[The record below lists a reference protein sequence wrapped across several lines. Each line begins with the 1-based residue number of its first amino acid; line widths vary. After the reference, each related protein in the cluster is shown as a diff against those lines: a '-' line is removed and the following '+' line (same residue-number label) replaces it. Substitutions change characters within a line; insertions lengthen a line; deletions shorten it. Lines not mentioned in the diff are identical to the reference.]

1 MNGKVFEN
9 WFETVLLPKLP
20 KERNVI
26 AVMGNGKYHS
36 RLFETTLSMNMA
48 KVDLIKFLVN
58 RDINIP
64 SPIPAKPV
72 LLKKIIDRNVPKQ
85 YVIDSFTKKIGHDAL
100 QLPPYYCFKLIEM
113 TESGLKFHV
122 FQFNVYESQPLKVVE
137 LVRKVFD
144 ESISTEPWVN
154 YTNHAVKEEGN
165 FRMLDHARNNEIELF
180 IIHF

>member
-1 MNGKVFEN
+1 MFADHHINMNGKVFEN

-58 RDINIP
+58 HDINIP

-100 QLPPYYCFKLIEM
+100 QLPPI
-113 TESGLKFHV
+113 TVS
-122 FQFNVYESQPLKVVE
+122 N
-137 LVRKVFD
+137 
-144 ESISTEPWVN
+144 
-154 YTNHAVKEEGN
+154 
-165 FRMLDHARNNEIELF
+165 
-180 IIHF
+180 